1 MIYLL
6 IVKSGDEKW
15 LDNFITKYIDIVEIR
30 ITHFETIFI
39 QNLAKYLAV
48 SRNKYKLKELS
59 KSFVF
64 IPADKAANNI
74 VAVWRK

>member
-6 IVKSGDEKW
+6 IVISGDKKC
-15 LDNFITKYIDIVEIR
+15 LDNFITKFIDIVDFR

-48 SRNKYKLKELS
+48 SRIKYKLKEFS

-64 IPADKAANNI
+64 IPANKAANNI
-74 VAVWRK
+74 VAV

>member
-1 MIYLL
+1 
-6 IVKSGDEKW
+6 
-15 LDNFITKYIDIVEIR
+15 VEIR

-64 IPADKAANNI
+64 IPADKAANSI
-74 VAVWRK
+74 VVV